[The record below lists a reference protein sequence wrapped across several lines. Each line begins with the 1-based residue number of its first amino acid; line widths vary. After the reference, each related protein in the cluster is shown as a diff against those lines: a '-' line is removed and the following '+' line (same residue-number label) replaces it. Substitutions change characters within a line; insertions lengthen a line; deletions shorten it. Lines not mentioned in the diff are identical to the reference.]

1 LPGFLLTESTVRE
14 PRRRWTW
21 RLAVV
26 AILAVGVGGFVAL
39 QVLKPK
45 PAVRAPAKQL
55 PLVRTAPI
63 DVREGS
69 LTVVG
74 HGLARARTEIVLAPE
89 VAGKVSYVSPNL
101 VIGGA
106 FRAGETLVRLDQ
118 EPFNAALAQ
127 ARAERES
134 ARASLALAE
143 QLLKRTD
150 ELIAQGFQ
158 TAQTRD
164 ERVANRDLARAAL
177 ERAEAVVRSRSVDL
191 ARSELRAPFAGRVL
205 SKNVDVGGSVQA
217 GRELARLFA
226 DDVLEVPVSL
236 TDRDVAL
243 LADPWRSNSGDST
256 ATVTVE
262 HGGTRYRWPARLDR
276 IEAALDPATRT
287 LNVVVRVDR
296 PLAPGTPLDSN
307 GKGVAPPL
315 LIGMYARVE
324 IAGRDVGRY
333 AVLPRQALRDGDV
346 LWLLDD
352 AGKLDIVAVRVLQES
367 ADTVAVK
374 GDAIGPGARVI
385 VSDLKVVTQGMAVRA
400 VDEARERSQPADAS
414 R

>member
-1 LPGFLLTESTVRE
+1 LTDSTVRE

-21 RLAVV
+21 RLGVV
-26 AILAVGVGGFVAL
+26 AILAVGIGGFVAL
-39 QVLKPK
+39 QVFKPK
-45 PAVRAPAKQL
+45 PAVRAPARQL

-63 DVREGS
+63 DVRDGS
-69 LTVVG
+69 LTVTG
-74 HGLARARTEIVLAPE
+74 HGLARPRTEIVLAPE

-127 ARAERES
+127 ARAEHAS

-164 ERVANRDLARAAL
+164 ERVASRDLARAAL

-191 ARSELRAPFAGRVL
+191 TRSELRAPFAGRVL
-205 SKNVDVGGSVQA
+205 SKNVDVGGTVQA

-262 HGGTRYRWPARLDR
+262 HGGARYRWPARLDR

-287 LNVVVRVDR
+287 LNVVVRVDK
-296 PLAPGTPLDSN
+296 PLTPGTPLDSN

-315 LIGMYARVE
+315 LIGMYAQVD

-333 AVLPRQALRDGDV
+333 AILPRQALRDGDV

-352 AGKLDIVAVRVLQES
+352 AGKADIVAVRVLQES
-367 ADTVAVK
+367 AGTVAVK
-374 GDAIGPGARVI
+374 GDALGSGARVI

-400 VDEARERSQPADAS
+400 VDEPRERSQPAAES